1 MTGIQASGVGSGLD
15 INSLVS
21 QLVSAENA
29 SRSAPILR
37 REAAATT
44 KISALGTLK
53 GALGAF
59 KGALT
64 PLRNLDVFSARKATS
79 ADTERFTASASSA
92 AAAGSYDVEVINLA
106 SAHRLASAAY
116 LDGADTAIGYGS
128 LAITVGEDSFDV
140 EIAQDANT
148 LEDIR
153 DAINNAP
160 DNTGVQATLLN
171 GTEGTRLILTSRKT
185 GAEHAIE
192 IVASGGDGGLAT
204 ALNYD
209 PEGAMSLV
217 QMDEAK
223 DAQVKI
229 SGFAVSSSTNVI
241 DDAIE
246 GVTINLLQAEEG
258 VETTLNIS
266 FDSAS
271 VTTRIQSFVT
281 EYNNM
286 QAAVARLGSYDAQS
300 KTAGPLLGDSLLRSI
315 EQDMRRGLTN
325 PVTGQTSDFTTL
337 ASIGITTTAT
347 GTLELDSAKLTK
359 ALESDP
365 DAVAHLFGSENGVA
379 ARLYAQVD
387 ARLASGS
394 DLDSRNTSLKRD
406 LDRIADDKEALAL
419 RMEQIEARY
428 RKQFTALD
436 SLLSQ
441 LQSTSSYLAQQL
453 ANVPKAGG

>member
-1 MTGIQASGVGSGLD
+1 VAGIQASGVGSGLD

-21 QLVSAENA
+21 QLVSAESA

-64 PLRNLDVFSARKATS
+64 PLRNPDVFSARKATS
-79 ADTERFTASASSA
+79 ADTDRFTASASSA
-92 AAAGSYDVEVINLA
+92 AAAGSYDVEVLNLA
-106 SAHRLASAAY
+106 SAHRLASSPY
-116 LDGADTAIGYGS
+116 LDGADAEIGYGS

-140 EIAQDANT
+140 EIPQDANT

-153 DAINNAP
+153 DTINNAP
-160 DNTGVQATLLN
+160 DNSGVQATLLN

-185 GAEHAIE
+185 GAEHAIKV
-192 IVASGGDGGLAT
+192 VASGGDGGLA

-209 PEGAMSLV
+209 PAGTMNLI
-217 QMDEAK
+217 QKDEAK
-223 DAQVKI
+223 DALVNI
-229 SGFAVSSSTNVI
+229 SGFPVSSPTNAI
-241 DDAIE
+241 GDAVE
-246 GVTINLLQAEEG
+246 GVTINLLKAEVG
-258 VETTLNIS
+258 VKTTLNIS
-266 FDSAS
+266 FDTAS
-271 VTTRIQSFVT
+271 VTTRIQTFVT
-281 EYNNM
+281 EYNNL
-286 QAAVARLGSYDAQS
+286 QAAIARLGSYDAAS

-315 EQDMRRGLTN
+315 EQDMRRGLSN
-325 PVTGQTSDFTTL
+325 PVTGATGEYSVL
-337 ASIGITTTAT
+337 ASVGITTTAS
-347 GTLELDSAKLTK
+347 GSLELDTAKLQK
-359 ALESDP
+359 ALETDP
-365 DAVAHLFGSENGVA
+365 DAVAQLFGSENGVA
-379 ARLYAQVD
+379 ARMYAQVD
-387 ARLASGS
+387 ARLASGG

-406 LDRIADDKEALAL
+406 LDRIADDKAALAL
-419 RMEQIEARY
+419 RMEQVEARY

-441 LQSTSSYLAQQL
+441 LQTTSSYLAQQL

>member
-1 MTGIQASGVGSGLD
+1 MAGIQASGVGSGLD

-64 PLRNLDVFSARKATS
+64 PLRNLDVFAARKATS
-79 ADTERFTASASSA
+79 ADTDRFTATASSA
-92 AAAGSYDVEVINLA
+92 AAAGSYDVEVLNLA
-106 SAHRLASAAY
+106 SAHRLASNPY
-116 LDGADTAIGYGS
+116 LDGADAAIGYGS
-128 LAITVGEDSFDV
+128 LAITVGDDSFDV
-140 EIAQDANT
+140 EIPQDANT
-148 LEDIR
+148 LADIR
-153 DAINNAP
+153 DAINNSS
-160 DNTGVQATLLN
+160 DNSGVQATLLN

-185 GAEHAIE
+185 GAEHAIKV
-192 IVASGGDGGLAT
+192 VASGGDGGLA

-209 PEGAMSLV
+209 PAGTMNLV
-217 QMDEAK
+217 QKDEAK
-223 DAQVKI
+223 DALVNI
-229 SGFAVSSSTNVI
+229 SGFPVSSSTNTI
-241 DDAIE
+241 GDAVE
-246 GVTINLLQAEEG
+246 GVTINLLKAEVG
-258 VETTLNIS
+258 VKTTLNIS
-266 FDSAS
+266 FDTAS
-271 VTTRIQSFVT
+271 VTTRIQTLVT

-286 QAAVARLGSYDAQS
+286 QAAIAKLGSYDAAS

-325 PVTGQTSDFTTL
+325 PVTGLTGDYSVL
-337 ASIGITTTAT
+337 ASVGITTTAS
-347 GTLELDSAKLTK
+347 GTLQLDTAKLQK
-359 ALESDP
+359 ALDTDP
-365 DAVAHLFGSENGVA
+365 DAVAQLFGSENGVA
-379 ARLYAQVD
+379 ARMYAQVD

-406 LDRIADDKEALAL
+406 LDLIADDKEALAL
-419 RMEQIEARY
+419 RMEQVESRY

-436 SLLSQ
+436 SLLAQ
-441 LQSTSSYLAQQL
+441 LQTTSSYLAQQL
-453 ANVPKAGG
+453 ASVPKAGS

>member
-1 MTGIQASGVGSGLD
+1 MAGIQAGGVGSGLD

-21 QLVSAENA
+21 QLVSAEKA
-29 SRSAPILR
+29 SRSGPLLR
-37 REAAATT
+37 REAVATT

-53 GALGAF
+53 GALSAF

-64 PLRNLDVFSARKATS
+64 PLRSIDVFSVRKATS
-79 ADTERFTASASSA
+79 ADTTRFTATASSK
-92 AAAGSYDVEVINLA
+92 AAAGNYDVDVINLA
-106 SAHRLASAAY
+106 SAHRLASNPY
-116 LDGADTAIGYGS
+116 LNGASTEIGYGS
-128 LAITVGEDSFDV
+128 LQITVGEDSFDV

-153 DAINNAP
+153 DAINNSS

-185 GAEHAIE
+185 GAEHAIKV
-192 IVASGGDGGLAT
+192 VASGGDSGLDV
-204 ALNYD
+204 LNYD
-209 PEGAMSLV
+209 PDGTMNLIEKD
-217 QMDEAK
+217 QAK
-223 DAQVKI
+223 DASVMI
-229 SGFAVSSSTNVI
+229 SGFPVSSSTNAI
-241 DDAIE
+241 SDAIE
-246 GVTINLLQAEEG
+246 GVTINLLKAEEG
-258 VETTLNIS
+258 VKTTLNIS

-271 VTTRIQSFVT
+271 VTTRIQNFVT

-286 QAAVARLGSYDAQS
+286 QAQLAKLGSYDAAS

-325 PVTGQTSDFTTL
+325 PVTEMTGDYSVL
-337 ASIGITTTAT
+337 ASVGITTTAT
-347 GTLELDSAKLTK
+347 GTLQLDTAKLTK
-359 ALESDP
+359 ALDTDP

-379 ARLYAQVD
+379 ARLFAQVE

-406 LDRIADDKEALAL
+406 VDQIGRDKEALAL

-428 RKQFTALD
+428 RRQFTALD

-441 LQSTSSYLAQQL
+441 LQTTSSYLAQQL
-453 ANVPKAGG
+453 ANVPKIGS

>member
-1 MTGIQASGVGSGLD
+1 MAGIQASGVGSGLD

-79 ADTERFTASASSA
+79 ADTERFTATASSA
-92 AAAGSYDVEVINLA
+92 AAAGSYDVEVLNLA
-106 SAHRLASAAY
+106 SAHRLASNPY
-116 LDGADTAIGYGS
+116 LDGADAAIGYGS
-128 LAITVGEDSFDV
+128 LAITVGDDSFDV
-140 EIAQDANT
+140 EIPQDANT

-153 DAINNAP
+153 DAINNAS
-160 DNTGVQATLLN
+160 DNSGVQATLLN

-185 GAEHAIE
+185 GAEHAIK
-192 IVASGGDGGLAT
+192 IVASGGDGGLA

-209 PEGAMSLV
+209 PAGAMNLI
-217 QMDEAK
+217 QKDEAK
-223 DAQVKI
+223 DALVNI
-229 SGFAVSSSTNVI
+229 SGFPVSSSTNTI
-241 DDAIE
+241 SDAVE
-246 GVTINLLQAEEG
+246 GVTINLLKAEVG

-266 FDSAS
+266 FDTAS
-271 VTTRIQSFVT
+271 VTTRIQTFVT

-286 QAAVARLGSYDAQS
+286 QAALAKLGSYDAAS

-325 PVTGQTSDFTTL
+325 PVIGLTGDYSVL
-337 ASIGITTTAT
+337 ASVGITTTAT
-347 GTLELDSAKLTK
+347 GALELDTAKLQK
-359 ALESDP
+359 ALDSDP
-365 DAVAHLFGSENGVA
+365 DAVAQLFGSENGVA
-379 ARLYAQVD
+379 ARLFAQVD
-387 ARLASGS
+387 ARLASSS
-394 DLDSRNTSLKRD
+394 DLESRNTSLKRD
-406 LDRIADDKEALAL
+406 LDQIADDKEALAL
-419 RMEQIEARY
+419 RMEQVEARY

-441 LQSTSSYLAQQL
+441 LQTTSSYLAQQL
-453 ANVPKAGG
+453 ASVPKAGS

>member
-1 MTGIQASGVGSGLD
+1 MAGIQASGVGSGLD
-15 INSLVS
+15 INSLVT

-37 REAAATT
+37 RETAATT

-64 PLRNLDVFSARKATS
+64 PLRNLEVFSARKATS
-79 ADTERFTASASSA
+79 ADTTRLTATASSA
-92 AAAGSYDVEVINLA
+92 AAAGSYDIEVMNLA
-106 SAHRLASAAY
+106 TAHRLSSDPY
-116 LDGADTAIGYGS
+116 LTGADTAIGYGS
-128 LAITVGEDSFDV
+128 LAITVGDESFDV
-140 EIAQDANT
+140 EIPQEANT
-148 LEDIR
+148 LEAIR

-185 GAEHAIE
+185 GAEHAIKV
-192 IVASGGDGGLAT
+192 VASGGDGGLA
-204 ALNYD
+204 ALDYD
-209 PEGAMSLV
+209 PSGTMNLEERD
-217 QMDEAK
+217 QAK
-223 DAQVKI
+223 DALVKI
-229 SGFAVSSSTNVI
+229 SGFEVSSATNVI
-241 DDAIE
+241 GDAVE
-246 GVTINLLQAEEG
+246 GVTINLLKAEVG
-258 VETTLNIS
+258 VKTTLNVS
-266 FDSAS
+266 FDTAS

-286 QAAVARLGSYDAQS
+286 QAAVSKLGSYDAAS
-300 KTAGPLLGDSLLRSI
+300 KSAGPLLGDSLLRSI

-325 PVTGQTSDFTTL
+325 PVTGLTSDYTVL
-337 ASIGITTTAT
+337 ASIGITTTAS
-347 GTLELDSAKLTK
+347 GTLELDAAKLTK
-359 ALESDP
+359 ALDSDP

-387 ARLASGS
+387 KRLASSG
-394 DLDSRNTSLKRD
+394 DLESRNTSLKRD
-406 LDRIADDKEALAL
+406 LDQISDDKEAVAL
-419 RMEQIEARY
+419 RVAQIEARY

-441 LQSTSSYLAQQL
+441 LQTTSSYLAQQL
-453 ANVPKAGG
+453 ASVPRAGS

>member
-1 MTGIQASGVGSGLD
+1 MAGIQASGVGSGLD

-44 KISALGTLK
+44 RISALGTLK

-79 ADTERFTASASSA
+79 ADTTRFTATASSA
-92 AAAGSYDVEVINLA
+92 AAAGSYDIEVLNLA
-106 SAHRLASAAY
+106 SAHRLASNPY
-116 LDGADTAIGYGS
+116 LAGADAAIGYGS
-128 LAITVGEDSFDV
+128 LAITVGDDSFDV
-140 EIAQDANT
+140 EIPQDANT

-153 DAINNAP
+153 DAINKAP
-160 DNTGVQATLLN
+160 DNSGVQATLLN
-171 GTEGTRLILTSRKT
+171 GTEGTRLILTSRQT
-185 GAEHAIE
+185 GAEHAIKV
-192 IVASGGDGGLAT
+192 VASGGDGGLA

-209 PEGAMSLV
+209 PAGTMNLV
-217 QMDEAK
+217 QKDEAK
-223 DAQVKI
+223 DALVNI
-229 SGFAVSSSTNVI
+229 SGFPVSSSTNTI
-241 DDAIE
+241 GDAVE
-246 GVTINLLQAEEG
+246 GVTINLLKAEVG
-258 VETTLNIS
+258 VKTPLNIS
-266 FDSAS
+266 FDTAS
-271 VTTRIQSFVT
+271 VTTRIQTFVT

-286 QAAVARLGSYDAQS
+286 QAAIAKLGSYDAAS

-325 PVTGQTSDFTTL
+325 PVTGLTGEYSVL
-337 ASIGITTTAT
+337 ASVGITTTAN
-347 GTLELDSAKLTK
+347 GALELDTAKLQK
-359 ALESDP
+359 ALDSDP
-365 DAVAHLFGSENGVA
+365 EAVAQLFGSENGVA
-379 ARLYAQVD
+379 ARMYAQVET
-387 ARLASGS
+387 RLASGS
-394 DLDSRNTSLKRD
+394 DLDSRNSSLKRD

-419 RMEQIEARY
+419 RMEQVEARY

-441 LQSTSSYLAQQL
+441 LQTTSSYLAQQL

>member
-1 MTGIQASGVGSGLD
+1 VAGIQASGVGSGLD

-37 REAAATT
+37 RETAATT

-79 ADTERFTASASSA
+79 ADTDRFTATATSA
-92 AAAGSYDVEVINLA
+92 AAAGNYDVEVLNLA
-106 SAHRLASAAY
+106 SAHRLASNPY
-116 LDGADTAIGYGS
+116 LDGAGAEVGYGS
-128 LAITVGEDSFDV
+128 LAISVGDESFDV
-140 EIAQDANT
+140 DIAQDANT

-160 DNTGVQATLLN
+160 DNKGVQATLLN
-171 GTEGTRLILTSRKT
+171 GTEGTRLILTARKT
-185 GAEHAIE
+185 GAEHAIK
-192 IVASGGDGGLAT
+192 IVASGGDGGLA
-204 ALNYD
+204 ALDYD
-209 PEGAMSLV
+209 PSGTMNLIEK
-217 QMDEAK
+217 DPAK
-223 DAQVKI
+223 DALVKI
-229 SGFAVSSSTNVI
+229 SGFEVSSSTNVI
-241 DDAIE
+241 DKAIE
-246 GVTINLLQAEEG
+246 GVSINLLKAETG
-258 VETTLNIS
+258 VKTTLNIS
-266 FDSAS
+266 FDTAS
-271 VTTRIQSFVT
+271 VTTRIQTFVT

-286 QAAVARLGSYDAQS
+286 QAAVAKLGSYDAAS

-325 PVTGQTSDFTTL
+325 PVTGLTGDYSVL
-337 ASIGITTTAT
+337 ASVGITTTAT
-347 GTLELDSAKLTK
+347 GALELDTTKLTQ
-359 ALESDP
+359 ALNDDP
-365 DAVAHLFGSENGVA
+365 DAVAQLFGSENGVA

-394 DLDSRNTSLKRD
+394 DLDSRNSSLKRD
-406 LDRIADDKEALAL
+406 LDQVADDKEALAL
-419 RMEQIEARY
+419 RMEQVEARY

-441 LQSTSSYLAQQL
+441 LQTTSSYLAQQL

>member
-1 MTGIQASGVGSGLD
+1 MAGIQASGVGSGLD

-37 REAAATT
+37 RETAATT

-79 ADTERFTASASSA
+79 ADTTRFTATACAA
-92 AAAGSYDVEVINLA
+92 AAAGSYDIEVLNLA
-106 SAHRLASAAY
+106 SAHRLASNPY
-116 LDGADTAIGYGS
+116 LDGADAEIGYGS

-140 EIAQDANT
+140 EIPQDANT

-153 DAINNAP
+153 DAINNAS

-185 GAEHAIE
+185 GAEHAIKV
-192 IVASGGDGGLAT
+192 VASGGDGGLA

-209 PEGAMSLV
+209 PAGTMNLI
-217 QMDEAK
+217 QKDEAQ
-223 DAQVKI
+223 DALVNI
-229 SGFAVSSSTNVI
+229 SGFPVSSSTNTI
-241 DDAIE
+241 GDAVE
-246 GVTINLLQAEEG
+246 GVTINLLKAEVG
-258 VETTLNIS
+258 VKTSLNIS
-266 FDSAS
+266 FDTAS
-271 VTTRIQSFVT
+271 VTTRIQTFVT

-286 QAAVARLGSYDAQS
+286 QAAIAKLGSYDAAS

-315 EQDMRRGLTN
+315 DQDMRRGLTN
-325 PVTGQTSDFTTL
+325 PVTGLTGEYSVL
-337 ASIGITTTAT
+337 ASVGITTTAT
-347 GTLELDSAKLTK
+347 GALELDTAKLQK
-359 ALESDP
+359 ALDTDP
-365 DAVAHLFGSENGVA
+365 DAVAQLFGSGNGVA

-394 DLDSRNTSLKRD
+394 DLDARNTSLKRD
-406 LDRIADDKEALAL
+406 LERVADDKEALAL
-419 RMEQIEARY
+419 RMEQVEARY

-441 LQSTSSYLAQQL
+441 LQTTSSYLAQQL
-453 ANVPKAGG
+453 ANVPRAGS

>member
-1 MTGIQASGVGSGLD
+1 MAGIQASGVGSGLD
-15 INSLVS
+15 INGLVT

-29 SRSAPILR
+29 SRSAPLLR

-53 GALGAF
+53 GALSGF
-59 KGALT
+59 KSALT
-64 PLRNLDVFSARKATS
+64 PLRNLDVFSVRKAAS
-79 ADTERFTASASSA
+79 ADATRFTATASSA
-92 AAAGSYDVEVINLA
+92 AAAGSYDIEVINLA
-106 SAHRLASAAY
+106 SAHRLASIPY
-116 LDGADTAIGYGS
+116 LGGADTEIGYGS

-153 DAINNAP
+153 DAINDAS

-185 GAEHAIE
+185 GAEHAIKV
-192 IVASGGDGGLAT
+192 VASGGDGNLAT

-209 PEGAMSLV
+209 PDGAMNMV
-217 QMDEAK
+217 QKDEAK
-223 DAQVKI
+223 DASVKI
-229 SGFAVSSSTNVI
+229 SGFPVSSSTNAI
-241 DDAIE
+241 SDAVE
-246 GVTINLLQAEEG
+246 GVTINLLKAEVGAEF
-258 VETTLNIS
+258 TLNVS
-266 FDSAS
+266 FDTAN
-271 VTTRIQSFVT
+271 VTTRIQNFVT

-286 QAAVARLGSYDAQS
+286 QAQLRKLGNYDAAS

-325 PVTGQTSDFTTL
+325 PVTGMTGDYTVL

-347 GTLELDSAKLTK
+347 GTLELDTAKLTK
-359 ALESDP
+359 ALDSDP

-379 ARLYAQVD
+379 ARLYSQVE

-406 LDRIADDKEALAL
+406 LDRISHDKEALAL
-419 RMEQIEARY
+419 RMEQFESRY
-428 RKQFTALD
+428 RRQFTALD
-436 SLLSQ
+436 SLLAQ
-441 LQSTSSYLAQQL
+441 LQSTSSYLTQQL
-453 ANVPKAGG
+453 ANLPKAGS

>member
-1 MTGIQASGVGSGLD
+1 MAGIQASGVGSGLD

-37 REAAATT
+37 RETATT
-44 KISALGTLK
+44 TTISALGTLK
-53 GALGAF
+53 GALGSF

-64 PLRNLDVFSARKATS
+64 PLRSLDVFSARKATS

-92 AAAGSYDVEVINLA
+92 AAAGSYDIEVVNLA
-106 SAHRLASAAY
+106 TAHRLASNPY
-116 LDGADTAIGYGS
+116 VGGASSAVGYGS

-171 GTEGTRLILTSRKT
+171 GVEGTRLILTSRKT
-185 GAEHAIE
+185 GEEHAIS
-192 IVASGGDGGLAT
+192 IVASGGDGGLA
-204 ALNYD
+204 ALDYD
-209 PEGAMSLV
+209 PDGTMNLLEQDQARDALV
-217 QMDEAK
+217 R
-223 DAQVKI
+223 I
-229 SGFAVSSSTNVI
+229 SGFDVSSSTNVI

-246 GVTINLLQAEEG
+246 GVTINLLKAEEG

-266 FDSAS
+266 FDTAS

-286 QAAVARLGSYDAQS
+286 QAQLAKLGSYDAAS
-300 KTAGPLLGDSLLRSI
+300 KTAGPLLGDSLLRGI

-325 PVTGQTSDFTTL
+325 PVTGLSGGFTTL
-337 ASIGITTTAT
+337 ASVGITTTAT
-347 GTLELDSAKLTK
+347 GALELDSAQLTK

-365 DAVAHLFGSENGVA
+365 DAVAQLFGSENGVA
-379 ARLYAQVD
+379 ARMFAQVD

-394 DLDSRNTSLKRD
+394 DLDARNTSLKRD

-441 LQSTSSYLAQQL
+441 LQTTSSYLAQQL
-453 ANVPKAGG
+453 ANVPKAGS

>member
-1 MTGIQASGVGSGLD
+1 VAGIQASGVGSGLD

-21 QLVSAENA
+21 QLVSAENS

-37 REAAATT
+37 RETAATT

-79 ADTERFTASASSA
+79 ADTTRFTATADST
-92 AAAGSYDVEVINLA
+92 AAAGSYDIEVKNLA
-106 SAHRLASAAY
+106 SAHRLASNAY
-116 LDGADTAIGYGS
+116 VGGSTTAIGYGS
-128 LAITVGEDSFDV
+128 LAISVGDESFNVD
-140 EIAQDANT
+140 IAQDGNT

-160 DNTGVQATLLN
+160 DNKGVQATLLT

-185 GAEHAIE
+185 GAEHAIK
-192 IVASGGDGGLAT
+192 IVSNGGDGGLA
-204 ALNYD
+204 ALDYD
-209 PEGAMSLV
+209 PGGTMNMVEKD
-217 QMDEAK
+217 QAK
-223 DAQVKI
+223 DASVMI
-229 SGFAVSSSTNVI
+229 SGFPVSSSTNVI
-241 DDAIE
+241 DDAVE
-246 GVTINLLQAEEG
+246 GVTINLLEAEVG
-258 VETTLNIS
+258 VKTTLNIS

-281 EYNNM
+281 EYNSM
-286 QAAVARLGSYDAQS
+286 QSALAKLGSYDAES
-300 KTAGPLLGDSLLRSI
+300 KTAGPLLGDSLLRGI

-325 PVTGQTSDFTTL
+325 PVTGLTGQYKVL
-337 ASIGITTTAT
+337 ASIGITTTAS
-347 GTLELDSAKLTK
+347 GALELDQTKLTK
-359 ALESDP
+359 ALDSDP
-365 DAVAHLFGSENGVA
+365 DAVAQLFGSEDGVA
-379 ARLYAQVD
+379 ARLFAQVD
-387 ARLASGS
+387 TRLASGS
-394 DLDSRNTSLKRD
+394 DLDSRNASLKRD
-406 LDRIADDKEALAL
+406 LDQIADDKEALAL

-441 LQSTSSYLAQQL
+441 LQTTSSYLAQQL